1 MTTTQDLNP
10 STFILRELT
19 PAEKVACWRDNSTS
33 WSGKLTID
41 DHIGRETVNRS
52 GDLSRDGGIR
62 YWGFTSP
69 LTDGSTGDQEIYAA
83 VESIRKP
90 VVMKTSDS
98 GFSVE

>member
-33 WSGKLTID
+33 WAGKLTID
-41 DHIGRETVNRS
+41 NHIGRETVNRS

-69 LTDGSTGDQEIYAA
+69 LTDGGTGDQEIYAA
-83 VESIRKP
+83 VESIRKS